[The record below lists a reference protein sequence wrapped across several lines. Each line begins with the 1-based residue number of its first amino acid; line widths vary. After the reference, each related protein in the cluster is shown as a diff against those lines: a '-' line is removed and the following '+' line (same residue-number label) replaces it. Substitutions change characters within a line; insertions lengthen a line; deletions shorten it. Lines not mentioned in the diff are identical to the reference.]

1 MSCSSLWLV
10 DKDFIG
16 EEGVEFGNSW
26 LFSPVVGNVL
36 FSKYLPEKIMSAHG
50 KTDYMIAS
58 MFDNTIV
65 TKLNEKINYC
75 DVQEDRILWE
85 LSNQQIFETKDK
97 DFIADCIIKFL
108 DTNKEYMTDIGEH
121 IFDRFKEIS
130 DVIRGIDTTQASY
143 FIFKNTSCDDSV
155 EYWFEKYNEEEDKYE
170 KSSLLNLDKT
180 VAELVVIKDNEVVQF
195 VLNTELK
202 DYLRDNN

>member
-1 MSCSSLWLV
+1 MSYSSLWLA

-26 LFSPVVGNVL
+26 LFAPIVGDVL
-36 FSKYLPEKIMSAHG
+36 FNKYLPEKVMSSYG
-50 KTDYMIAS
+50 KANYITAS

-85 LSNQQIFETKDK
+85 LTNQQIFETKNK

-130 DVIRGIDTTQASY
+130 DEIKNIDTTQASY
-143 FIFKNTSCDDSV
+143 FIFKNTSCDDGV
-155 EYWFEKYNEEEDKYE
+155 EYWFRKYNEEEEEYE
-170 KSSLLNLDKT
+170 KSSLLNLDKS
-180 VAELVVIKDNEVVQF
+180 VAELVVIKDNKIVQF
-195 VLNTELK
+195 VLNTKLK
-202 DYLRDNN
+202 DYLKNNN